1 MEGAFCQPLQTLVN
15 IDVELGSFLTLL
27 AGICIVIEVIVLWA
41 RYTLHSVWRVWG
53 LEGTLLSPLLLFLFT
68 DLIHHLVRGAII
80 DNPIQS
86 HKVRVFILLRICY
99 IFCWGCFIGF
109 CFICFCCILLG
120 CILFSSISFSCIL
133 CSIFSSRNIF
143 FSGILCRCCFVF
155 GCIFSHRGVVP
166 FCIVFFGGVFCLVLL
181 D

>member
-1 MEGAFCQPLQTLVN
+1 MN
-15 IDVELGSFLTLL
+15 IDVELGPFLALF

-109 CFICFCCILLG
+109 CCICFCCILLG
-120 CILFSSISFSCIL
+120 CILFSSISFSFIL

-143 FSGILCRCCFVF
+143 FCGILCRCCFVF

-166 FCIVFFGGVFCLVLL
+166 FCIVFLGGVFCLVLL